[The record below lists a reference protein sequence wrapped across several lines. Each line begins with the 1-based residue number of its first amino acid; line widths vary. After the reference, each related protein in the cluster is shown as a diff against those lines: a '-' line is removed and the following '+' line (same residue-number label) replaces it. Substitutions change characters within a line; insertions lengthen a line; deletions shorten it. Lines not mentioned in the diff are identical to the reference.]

1 MPSAANPTIL
11 ATRPA
16 AMLDGLANALENAG
30 YSPVR
35 FPLLEII
42 EEELERSSDPTLR
55 TKLLNL
61 DLYNCFVY

>member
-1 MPSAANPTIL
+1 MPNAANLAIL

-16 AMLDGLANALENAG
+16 AMLDGLANALEKAG
-30 YSPVR
+30 YSPIK

-55 TKLLNL
+55 SKLLNL
-61 DLYNCFVY
+61 DL